1 MPSSIAARLESLGHR
16 LLSASAPAA
25 NYVPTTRHGGL
36 LLISG
41 QICQDEG
48 EAKFIGKLGEN
59 VSPDEGRKAAELSAL
74 NVIAHIDAAVD
85 GDIERVERILR
96 LGGFI
101 NSTPDFTAQPQI
113 LNGASDLMVDVF
125 GERGRHA
132 RTTVSVASL
141 PRGVA
146 VEIDAIVA
154 IRN

>member
-1 MPSSIAARLESLGHR
+1 MPNSISSRLEALGHR

-36 LLISG
+36 LLVSG
-41 QICQDEG
+41 QICQENG
-48 EAKFIGKLGEN
+48 EARYIGKLGKDI
-59 VSPDEGRKAAELSAL
+59 SPEDGRKAAELSAL
-74 NVIAHIDAAVD
+74 NVIAHIDAAVG
-85 GDIERVERILR
+85 GDIERVEQVLR

-101 NSTPDFTAQPQI
+101 NSTPEFTAQPQI

-154 IRN
+154 IRD